1 MTSVKEP
8 HFQHQHNFT
17 PTEKKMQ
24 QKNKKMA
31 GEKGDR
37 RETRET
43 SPIWSNDSHLKK
55 QQKVECYT
63 TEEILDLLPTR
74 TDNLE

>member
-43 SPIWSNDSHLKK
+43 RAKRAPSGVTIPI
-55 QQKVECYT
+55 
-63 TEEILDLLPTR
+63 
-74 TDNLE
+74 